1 MQASKQKASVSH
13 MDFSEKLMTL
23 RKQAGLSQEQLADRL
38 GVTRQSVSKWESGA
52 AFPELVKIVSLSEM
66 FGVSVDYL
74 VKDYLEEPGQTA
86 EESSDT
92 ARLEQK
98 VDDLTRYVK
107 GNFYTYD
114 SQTRI
119 CGLPLVS
126 IRVGFVRHQRLA
138 WENVARGVFAI
149 GNAAIG
155 VVSLGLVSVG
165 LLSFGCIALGLLAL
179 GAVAM
184 GLASL
189 GVVAA
194 GCIAFGVCAMGLY
207 AGGVSAVGSKIAVG
221 VAAAAG
227 ETAVGYDADAPHVLL
242 WGSGLSREEV
252 EAFLQAHHPDLRKPL
267 LRFFSRLGAN
277 IK

>member
-1 MQASKQKASVSH
+1 

-179 GAVAM
+179 GVVAM
-184 GLASL
+184 GALSL
-189 GVVAA
+189 GVVAL
-194 GCIAFGVCAMGLY
+194 GLLAFGVCAMGLY
-207 AGGVSAVGSKIAVG
+207 AGGVCAVGSKIAVG
-221 VAAAAG
+221 VAAAAE
-227 ETAVGYDADAPHVLL
+227 ETAVGYDADAANVLL
-242 WGSGLSREEV
+242 WGSGLSRGEV
-252 EAFLQAHHPDLRKPL
+252 EAFLQAHHPNLWKPL
-267 LRFFSRLGAN
+267 LRFFGILGAN

>member
-1 MQASKQKASVSH
+1 

-52 AFPELVKIVSLSEM
+52 VFPELIKLITLSEM

-74 VKDYLEEPGQTA
+74 VKDDIEEPEQTA
-86 EESSDT
+86 AKDLD
-92 ARLEQK
+92 AVRLEQK

-107 GNFYTYD
+107 GYFYAYD
-114 SQTRI
+114 SKTKV

-126 IRVGFVRHQRLA
+126 IRFGFVHGHQMR

-149 GNAAIG
+149 GNTAIG
-155 VVSLGLVSVG
+155 VVSLGLVSLG

-184 GLASL
+184 GALSF
-189 GVVAA
+189 GVVAL
-194 GCIAFGVCAMGLY
+194 GLLAFGVCAIGQY
-207 AGGVSAVGSKIAVG
+207 AGGVCTVGSKIAVG

-227 ETAVGYDADAPHVLL
+227 ETAVGYDADAANVLL
-242 WGSGLSREEV
+242 WGSGLSRGEV
-252 EAFLQAHHPDLRKPL
+252 ETFLQVHHPDLWKPL
-267 LRFFSRLGAN
+267 LRLFSALGAH

>member
-1 MQASKQKASVSH
+1 ME
-13 MDFSEKLMTL
+13 FSEKLIAL
-23 RKQAGLSQEQLADRL
+23 RRKAGLSQEQLADRL
-38 GVTRQSVSKWESGA
+38 GVTRQSVSKWEGGT
-52 AFPELVKIVSLSEM
+52 AFPELVKLITLSEM

-74 VKDYLEEPGQTA
+74 VKDYIEEPEQTSA
-86 EESSDT
+86 EEADT

-98 VDDLTRYVK
+98 VDDLARYVK
-107 GNFYTYD
+107 GYFYAYD
-114 SQTRI
+114 SKTKVF
-119 CGLPLVS
+119 GLPLVS
-126 IRVGFVRHQRLA
+126 IRVGFVQHQRLA

-184 GLASL
+184 GALSL
-189 GVVAA
+189 GVVAL
-194 GCIAFGVCAMGLY
+194 GLLAFGVCAMGLY
-207 AGGVSAVGSKIAVG
+207 AGGVCAVGSKIAVG
-221 VAAAAG
+221 VVAAAR
-227 ETAVGYDADAPHVLL
+227 ETAVGYDADAAHVLL

-252 EAFLQAHHPDLRKPL
+252 ETFLQAHHPNLWKPL
-267 LRFFSRLGAN
+267 LRFFSELGAH

>member
-1 MQASKQKASVSH
+1 ME
-13 MDFSEKLMTL
+13 FSEKLMTL

-52 AFPELVKIVSLSEM
+52 AFPELVKIISLSEI

-74 VKDYLEEPGQTA
+74 VKDYLEEPGQVG
-86 EESSDT
+86 EEDT
-92 ARLEQK
+92 DTSRLEQK

-107 GNFYTYD
+107 GNFYAYD

-119 CGLPLVS
+119 FGLPLVS

-155 VVSLGLVSVG
+155 VVSLGLASVG
-165 LLSFGCIALGLLAL
+165 LLSFGCLALGLLAL
-179 GAVAM
+179 GVVAM
-184 GLASL
+184 GALSL
-189 GVVAA
+189 GVVAM
-194 GCIAFGVCAMGLY
+194 GLLAFGVCAMGLY
-207 AGGVSAVGSKIAVG
+207 ACGVCAVGSKIAVG

-227 ETAVGYDADAPHVLL
+227 ETAVGYDADAANVLL
-242 WGSGLSREEV
+242 WGNGLSRREV
-252 EAFLQAHHPDLRKPL
+252 EAFLRAHHPDLWEPL
-267 LRFFSRLGAN
+267 LQLFSVLGAH

>member
-1 MQASKQKASVSH
+1 
-13 MDFSEKLMTL
+13 MDFSEKLTAL
-23 RKQAGLSQEQLADRL
+23 RKQEGLSQEQLADRL

-52 AFPELVKIVSLSEM
+52 AFPELIKLISLSEI

-74 VKDYLEEPGQTA
+74 VKDYLEEPEQKA
-86 EESSDT
+86 EESTDT

-107 GNFYTYD
+107 GTFYAYD
-114 SQTRI
+114 SRTRI

-138 WENVARGVFAI
+138 WENVARGVFAF

-155 VVSLGLVSVG
+155 VVSLGLASVG

-179 GAVAM
+179 GVVAM
-184 GLASL
+184 GALSL
-189 GVVAA
+189 GVVAL
-194 GCIAFGVCAMGLY
+194 GLLAFGVCAMGLY
-207 AGGVSAVGSKIAVG
+207 AGGVCAVGSKIAVG
-221 VAAAAG
+221 VAAAAE
-227 ETAVGYDADAPHVLL
+227 ETAVGYDADAANVLL
-242 WGSGLSREEV
+242 WGSGLSRGEV
-252 EAFLQAHHPDLRKPL
+252 EAFLQAHHPNLWKPL
-267 LRFFSRLGAN
+267 LRFFGILGAN